1 MEVSRY
7 VAGSGVKLSSALTYQ
22 IQPAFLVGF
31 EATYLHAFD
40 GLFGRS
46 VGHALFLGP
55 TLYFKIS
62 EQAALNLTVAPQLG
76 GKAKGGAGALDLD
89 NYERAITRVKFSM
102 DF

>member
-1 MEVSRY
+1 
-7 VAGSGVKLSSALTYQ
+7 
-22 IQPAFLVGF
+22 
-31 EATYLHAFD
+31 
-40 GLFGRS
+40 
-46 VGHALFLGP
+46 LFLGP

-62 EQAALNLTVAPQLG
+62 EQAALNLTIAPQLG